1 MVYYHRLFCCF
12 VYICGI
18 FSLLLIYLE
27 IYIENKEVYILLKRT
42 NYIFFFN
49 RKMTNKITKKDV
61 LNEE

>member
-18 FSLLLIYLE
+18 FSLLLICPE
-27 IYIENKEVYILLKRT
+27 IYIENKEVHILLKRT
-42 NYIFFFN
+42 NYIFFN